1 MADTEKKTINKDINF
16 RIKKVRK
23 NLGFTQKEFAKK
35 LGLSQNHLSYI
46 ERGERKVFQNLIN
59 AIFIEFGVNR
69 EWLKTGKGNIYVLN
83 EYIFLGCDFIE
94 LDKELVI
101 KNINKGLDILERIC
115 TLDKLNKINY
125 EKDLNE
131 IFDIC
136 NTLEI
141 LSVFI
146 CNASEI
152 IMKAISGII
161 CVSKVIKNNKDYFC
175 NNARFRKRQLIF
187 LKNNEVNKI
196 EKI

>member
-1 MADTEKKTINKDINF
+1 MDNQGNKTINN
-16 RIKKVRK
+16 RIKQVRK
-23 NLGFTQKEFAKK
+23 GLGFTQKEFGEKI
-35 LGLSQNHLSYI
+35 GLSQNHISHI
-46 ERGERKVFQNLIN
+46 ESGKGKVVQSTIN
-59 AIFIEFGVNR
+59 AIYIEFGVNR